1 MESEVEIAKNLL
13 VMDSHLLAMK
23 CASKSRV
30 KGAEKMCRNCHKKF
44 QVLEK
49 LGAHDCC
56 HISFP
61 KAVVLASMLS

>member
-1 MESEVEIAKNLL
+1 
-13 VMDSHLLAMK
+13 MDSHLLAMK

-30 KGAEKMCRNCHKKF
+30 KVPKRCAEIAVKKF

-49 LGAHDCC
+49 LGAHNCC

-61 KAVVLASMLS
+61 KSCCADKHA